1 MEVEIT
7 NTLKYSSDEF
17 NKGVKVPMA
26 AQHFCRIKGR
36 IPSGKYEKKKKICYF
51 KESHFDLSDSPSS
64 GR

>member
-36 IPSGKYEKKKKICYF
+36 IPSGKYEKKKKNLLF
-51 KESHFDLSDSPSS
+51 QREPF
-64 GR
+64 